1 MTISQLSSERKII
14 ADHVHEI
21 ILAWLEDR
29 IEEVEEFIEDNI
41 IVCTSVDSRKYS
53 GRSEFRECLQKSLVN
68 KKIIRYD
75 EEDFSI
81 HIDELTATVHYKFFM
96 EYQQNGKSVSESG
109 RDFFL
114 FKREKEKWKLVWRSI
129 YYFH

>member
-1 MTISQLSSERKII
+1 MIISQISNEKKII
-14 ADHVHEI
+14 SGYVHKV

-29 IEEVEEFIEDNI
+29 IDDVDELIDNNI

-53 GRSEFRECLQKSLVN
+53 GKSEFRAYLQKYLVN

-81 HIDELTATVHYKFFM
+81 HIDSLTATVHYKFVV
-96 EYQQNGKSVSESG
+96 EYQQNSKSVSETG

-114 FKREKEKWKLVWRSI
+114 FRREKEKWKLVWRSI
-129 YYFH
+129 YYF

>member
-1 MTISQLSSERKII
+1 MTMSQHTNEKKII
-14 ADHVHEI
+14 NESVHKI

-29 IEEVEEFIEDNI
+29 IEDVDELLDDNI
-41 IVCTSVDSRKYS
+41 TICSPKDLKKCY
-53 GRSEFRECLQKSLVN
+53 GKLEFKECLQNILVN

-81 HIDELTATVHYKFFM
+81 HIDEWTATVHYKFII
-96 EYQQNGKSVSESG
+96 EYQQNKENVIESG

-129 YYFH
+129 YYF